1 MITSLEYDF
10 SDLGVDE
17 NRIGRV
23 LAERDGYPHH
33 EFSGLIT
40 ELLNN
45 ASRVC
50 TVKAEYRVFPVGEW
64 NDEEKKSEKRIMF
77 MHILNYTVRGA
88 IVLIGVLLLTGVL
101 FPKNADA
108 TLMRVF
114 GVVFILFGVYR
125 IAMYYMQ
132 VKKYNFQITNE
143 EDDDES
149 ED

>member
-1 MITSLEYDF
+1 
-10 SDLGVDE
+10 
-17 NRIGRV
+17 
-23 LAERDGYPHH
+23 
-33 EFSGLIT
+33 
-40 ELLNN
+40 
-45 ASRVC
+45 
-50 TVKAEYRVFPVGEW
+50 
-64 NDEEKKSEKRIMF
+64 MF